1 VNLASRQPSG
11 NLPRPVRLHRAVAIL
26 AVLVLSASAFAT
38 VVIQPYPLQ
47 VSATSG
53 LHDDFTHDTSLNASL
68 WQISG
73 PVGMDVGAYDIAL
86 ATNITLAPTFSS
98 VGMGIA
104 QANRSFEAGSIQSV
118 ESFTPPFTLTAVVE
132 GTASNGHTFGL
143 AIASA
148 DATSGVLVYGNVNPT
163 NCSHLGDCGDP
174 AVCGIPANS
183 SVPANQCYY
192 GIDAKVANGTA
203 WPHAAKLYLTP
214 NLNVFYTLQISVDAS
229 GSAQY
234 SISQG
239 AQSLGQATAQV
250 GAGPFYIVL
259 EQAEGAPVPG
269 HGSNQAYWSAISVGP
284 LVISTTT
291 SSSSTGMT
299 TSTSSST
306 TTPGPTTGISTTVW
320 ILIVIVIA
328 VLLFFIL
335 LLWYRRKG
343 FTVTVLDS
351 QTSSPVSRATV
362 TADGPENLS
371 GITDNDGRFAF
382 GEVKEGDY
390 SVKAIAGGYTPSIPV
405 TVRVKKKTDYT
416 VKLDR
421 IPPVAQGGTASS
433 VPPVGPAREAI
444 GPAQIE
450 PSLQTQQPQPTVPQP
465 VQQVP
470 APTQTQPAPVPSAP
484 EEQELELEGW
494 GGERIRQ
501 IVKTFQAKG
510 AISPETALTA
520 QELGL
525 SRLFVRI
532 MKRRQGRTR
541 VFIEINGRYY
551 LDQKALKEM
560 M

>member
-1 VNLASRQPSG
+1 
-11 NLPRPVRLHRAVAIL
+11 VRLHRAVALL
-26 AVLVLSASAFAT
+26 AVLVLGASAFAT
-38 VVIQPYPLQ
+38 LVVQPYPSQ
-47 VSATSG
+47 VSAASG

-68 WQISG
+68 WQVSG

-86 ATNITLAPTFSS
+86 PTNITLVPTFSS

-174 AVCGIPANS
+174 AVCGIPVNS
-183 SVPANQCYY
+183 SIPANQCYY

-203 WPHAAKLYLTP
+203 WPHVPPLYLTP

-239 AQSLGQATAQV
+239 GQSLGQAAAQV
-250 GAGPFYIVL
+250 GAGPFYVVL

-269 HGSNQAYWSAISVGP
+269 HGSNQAYWSSVSVGP

-291 SSSSTGMT
+291 SSSSTGTT
-299 TSTSSST
+299 TSTSSNT
-306 TTPGPTTGISTTVW
+306 TTPVPTPGLSTTVW
-320 ILIVIVIA
+320 IIIIIVIA

-371 GITDNDGRFAF
+371 GTTENDGRAAF
-382 GEVKEGDY
+382 GNVKEGDY
-390 SVKAIAGGYTPSIPV
+390 SIKAIAGGYIPSTQV
-405 TVRVKKKTDYT
+405 TIRVKKKTDYT

-421 IPPVAQGGTASS
+421 ISPGAQGGVASN
-433 VPPVGPAREAI
+433 VPPEGPARELVVS
-444 GPAQIE
+444 AQIE

-465 VQQVP
+465 VQQGP
-470 APTQTQPAPVPSAP
+470 APTGAQPASVPPVS
-484 EEQELELEGW
+484 EEQELELGW

-501 IVKTFQAKG
+501 IIKTFQAKG